1 MKQIRFDEKF
11 RLFLALEAQSPMIH
25 FQARETGATVRAT
38 EVKPKFDR
46 FLWKRIG
53 ERGVNSAGMIQKQPE
68 NDKRDANPS
77 LKYRMRIYC
86 PEPPQVVSI
95 NNGSVKGADGRPVK
109 LQDYS
114 YSLFYGNS
122 GKATL
127 DEQTMG
133 VLSNPVLEIQC
144 LNAELRKLIEES
156 VTEFFLTTNFG
167 TMQSKGFGSFAPA
180 DFCRDY
186 WLSDGQ
192 RKEIAGY
199 LKTGICYCMTFD
211 PPYYDEKGWNP
222 SENVKDF
229 TDTFE
234 AIRCFYQLMK
244 SGYNGVRSGEYE
256 RSFLFQYMHGL
267 GIGNEKAWMKQN
279 RISPAIGAK
288 SPEQTDKTPRYVRAL
303 LGTAGNVSYQE
314 EPKGRVN
321 VTISNEELPR
331 VPSPIFFKVVK
342 DTVFITAFPVPKEVY
357 GKSYTFT
364 GDRRR
369 GYASGEISTP
379 EEELFAS
386 GAFDMRD
393 FMEQYANHYNRLI
406 RENKLP
412 KFFSAGRYDPITKKY
427 KRVAKEVTPI

>member
-1 MKQIRFDEKF
+1 MKQIRFDGKF
-11 RLFLALEAQSPMIH
+11 RLFLPLEAQSPMIH

-53 ERGVNSAGMIQKQPE
+53 ERKLNSAGMIQKQPE

-186 WLSDGQ
+186 CLNDDQ
-192 RKEIAGY
+192 RAEIAGY
-199 LKTGICYCMTFD
+199 LKAKTGMNTCYCMKIRNF
-211 PPYYDEKGWNP
+211 P
-222 SENVKDF
+222 SLDKRGILDYTAAFEN
-229 TDTFE
+229 
-234 AIRCFYQLMK
+234 IRRFYQLMK
-244 SGYNGVRSGEYE
+244 SGYNGTRSGEYE
-256 RSFLFQYMHGL
+256 KSYLFQYMHAL

-279 RISPAIGAK
+279 HISPAIGAR
-288 SPEQTDKTPRYVRAL
+288 SPGRTDETPRYVRAF

-331 VPSPIFFKVVK
+331 VPSPVFFKVVK

-406 RENKLP
+406 WENRLP
-412 KFFSAGRYDPITKKY
+412 KFLRG
-427 KRVAKEVTPI
+427 AKEVTPI

>member
-1 MKQIRFDEKF
+1 MVKFDERF
-11 RLFLALEAQSPMIH
+11 TLTLPLEAQSPMIH
-25 FQARETGATVRAT
+25 FQARETGATIRAT

-46 FLWKRIG
+46 FLCQRLR

-180 DFCRDY
+180 DFCHDY

-192 RKEIAGY
+192 RKEIAEY
-199 LKTGICYCMTFD
+199 LKAKTKTGICYCMTFD

-321 VTISNEELPR
+321 VTISSEELPR
-331 VPSPIFFKVVK
+331 VPSPVFFKVVK

-406 RENKLP
+406 WENRLP
-412 KFFSAGRYDPITKKY
+412 KFLRG
-427 KRVAKEVTPI
+427 AKEVTPI